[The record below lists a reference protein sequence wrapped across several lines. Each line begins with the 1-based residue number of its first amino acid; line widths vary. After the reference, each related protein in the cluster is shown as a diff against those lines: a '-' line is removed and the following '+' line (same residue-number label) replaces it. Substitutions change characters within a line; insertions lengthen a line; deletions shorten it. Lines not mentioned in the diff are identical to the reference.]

1 MESATLIGLVLG
13 STVLVELVKQA
24 GQGLMQRR
32 RAKREVETERDR
44 LVMSRN
50 IWQEHALQLRSLM
63 LENGCKPP
71 DLPEDTWPSKRENN

>member
-44 LVMSRN
+44 LVLSRN
-50 IWQEHALQLRSLM
+50 VWQEHALGLRALASRDGFEL
-63 LENGCKPP
+63 P
-71 DLPEDTWPSKRENN
+71 DLPDDPWPSRQDNE

>member
-44 LVMSRN
+44 LVRSRN
-50 IWQEHALQLRSLM
+50 VWQEHALRLRALISRKGF
-63 LENGCKPP
+63 EPP
-71 DLPEDTWPSKRENN
+71 DLPDDPWPGKQDN